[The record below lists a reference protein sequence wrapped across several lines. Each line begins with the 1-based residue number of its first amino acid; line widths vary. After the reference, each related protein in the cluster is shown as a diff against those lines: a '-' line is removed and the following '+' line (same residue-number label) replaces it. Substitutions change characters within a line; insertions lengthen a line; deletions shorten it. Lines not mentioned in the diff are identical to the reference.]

1 MHGRSCAWTI
11 DLPQKVRI
19 VISYSTFDILPSLV
33 KKIFNI
39 YYRAEAPRYKA
50 IKPECGQLQK
60 MAIKQKVNEKH
71 CTTSAM
77 IYF

>member
-1 MHGRSCAWTI
+1 MEG
-11 DLPQKVRI
+11 LVRGLLI
-19 VISYSTFDILPSLV
+19 YLRRCEVVISYSTFDILPSLV

-50 IKPECGQLQK
+50 IKPDCGQLQK
-60 MAIKQKVNEKH
+60 MVIKQKVNEKH